1 MFNNKKKTTTPAA
14 CVGCMIMQ
22 WLTAIFLLVV
32 TIAALI
38 GAYMA
43 HVMPDGIVFGSTNGS
58 LALIAFTVSIV
69 LLGKQMRKCCPCG
82 GCACAVPMPPK
93 K

>member
-1 MFNNKKKTTTPAA
+1 ML
-14 CVGCMIMQ
+14 MQ
-22 WLTAIFLLVV
+22 WLTALFLLVI

-43 HVMPDGIVFGSTNGS
+43 HVMPDGVVFGTTNGS
-58 LALIAFTVSIV
+58 LSLIAFTAAIV

-82 GCACAVPMPPK
+82 GCCSCCAIPAK

>member
-1 MFNNKKKTTTPAA
+1 MFNSKKKTSAGSA
-14 CVGCMIMQ
+14 CIGCMIMQ
-22 WLTAIFLLVV
+22 WLTALFLLVV

-43 HVMPDGIVFGSTNGS
+43 HVMPDGVVFGSTNGS
-58 LALIAFTVSIV
+58 LALIAFTASIV

-82 GCACAVPMPPK
+82 GCECAIPMSSK